1 MTKLFLDIADKI
13 VKGEH
18 MKSKEQKRD
27 EARIR
32 QDIHSKLSVQEKF
45 VKIGSRRGQSKKE
58 VERLTKKE
66 AN

>member
-1 MTKLFLDIADKI
+1 
-13 VKGEH
+13 